1 MSAPERDPRNAPGDF
16 YVVKDCCTL
25 CGLPKDIAG
34 ALFQS
39 DDTGC
44 WVARQP
50 QDAPERVKML
60 KVVAEQDLGCV
71 RYGGTDEDVLG
82 ALWHLDRREAADH
95 RVARPEKPQV
105 FVIDGERFST
115 LAGFFEEVTRVLIPG
130 ADWGRNLDAFD
141 EILSGGF
148 GTPPGGFEIR
158 WVNHHVSKDLLGR
171 RDPRVFDQL
180 VEIIRAHGPGG
191 EEAEDGV
198 PLVLD

>member
-16 YVVKDCCTL
+16 YVARDCCTL

-50 QDAPERVKML
+50 EDAPERVKML
-60 KVVAEQDLGCV
+60 KVVAEQDVGCV
-71 RYGGTDEDVLG
+71 RYSGTDPDVLG
-82 ALWHLDRREAADH
+82 ALWHLRLREVADH
-95 RVARPEKPQV
+95 TLAPVENPPV
-105 FVIDGERFST
+105 LVIDGERFST

-130 ADWGRNLDAFD
+130 AAWGRNLDAFND
-141 EILSGGF
+141 ILRGGF

-158 WVNHHVSKDLLGR
+158 WVNHELSKDLLGR
-171 RDPRVFDQL
+171 RDRTTFDTL
-180 VEIIRAHGPGG
+180 LEIIRAHGPGG

-198 PLVLD
+198 TLTLD